1 MRFWYFKPI
10 SLAQQGQ
17 PRPSAA
23 KSAGSEGCLVTN
35 RCAMPRTFA
44 RTQFSTRPCA
54 WFLTIGVVTKSF
66 QFLGQAQHPRLFLS
80 RLLLLLWFSRRVSG
94 WGRRVSRRGFFG
106 LRFGFSLSLRFC
118 FLLWSGRFSGRSLI
132 SLSASV

>member
-44 RTQFSTRPCA
+44 RTQFSTRPRA

-66 QFLGQAQHPRLFLS
+66 QFLGQAQHPRLFCRGCYCCFGSAGGLAAGAV
-80 RLLLLLWFSRRVSG
+80 VSPG
-94 WGRRVSRRGFFG
+94 AVFLVFVLVLASVFDFAFFFG
-106 LRFGFSLSLRFC
+106 VVG
-118 FLLWSGRFSGRSLI
+118 
-132 SLSASV
+132 SAAGA